1 AVSVPHTKLG
11 DLDVSTLTL
20 GTWQFGDTLLYQK
33 QTPEVEARIVKNAFE
48 VGINFFDTAEAYND
62 GVSEQALGNALKASG
77 RERDE
82 YVIATKVNG
91 DNLKPKRL
99 RPIFE
104 RSLENLQ
111 TDHVDILQIHWPND
125 QVPPSVYMPVIRE
138 FVEEG
143 KVHAIGIS
151 NHGCQDMQT
160 VLDTG
165 TTIISNQLPY
175 NLLNR
180 VVEDSIIPFCQ
191 QRDIAVLAY
200 SPLAQGLL
208 TGKYTCVADCP
219 PGLSRS
225 RYFDQSRSPFSRH
238 GEAGCEQQLFETLAA
253 LKRIAE
259 AQQMT
264 LAQLSLA
271 WLRQKAPT
279 TIIFGASKP
288 EHVFTNAECVQ
299 YHLDEAVMREI
310 DACTLPVKE
319 ALHGNPDLW
328 NHT

>member
-1 AVSVPHTKLG
+1 M
-11 DLDVSTLTL
+11 
-20 GTWQFGDTLLYQK
+20 
-33 QTPEVEARIVKNAFE
+33 EARIVKNAFE
-48 VGINFFDTAEAYND
+48 GLTRESFSSLVGINFFDTAEAYND
-62 GVSEQALGNALKASG
+62 GGITRCSPFPVVSEQALGNALKASG

-91 DNLKPKRL
+91 DNLKPEHL

-165 TTIISNQLPY
+165 ATIISNQLPY

-180 VVEDSIIPFCQ
+180 VVEDS
-191 QRDIAVLAY
+191 V
-200 SPLAQGLL
+200 AQWG
-208 TGKYTCVADCP
+208 
-219 PGLSRS
+219 
-225 RYFDQSRSPFSRH
+225 
-238 GEAGCEQQLFETLAA
+238 AA
-253 LKRIAE
+253 HA
-259 AQQMT
+259 
-264 LAQLSLA
+264 
-271 WLRQKAPT
+271 
-279 TIIFGASKP
+279 
-288 EHVFTNAECVQ
+288 
-299 YHLDEAVMREI
+299 
-310 DACTLPVKE
+310 
-319 ALHGNPDLW
+319 
-328 NHT
+328 